1 MARDVNTRE
10 FEFTIAHFNT
20 IKDYIAEHAGIALSD
35 SKQQM
40 VYSRLVR
47 RLRAKL
53 IPDFDS
59 YLRYLDQDDGSE
71 LINFINALTTNL
83 TSFFRE
89 NHHFEFLTETVF
101 PLLELENA
109 ASRKI
114 RIWSAGCST
123 GEEPYSIAITAK
135 EYFKDKVGW
144 DIHISASDLD
154 SNVVQTAQ
162 DGIYSTDRIQGLAH
176 QRVKKWF
183 LKGKGSQDGMVRV
196 KPELQSMISFRQL
209 NLLHSWPWREPF
221 DIIFCRN
228 VVIYFNKETQ
238 RILFGRFCD
247 SMVGNGHIFIG
258 HSESLNKISDRFKL
272 IGKTIY
278 RQCELR

>member
-1 MARDVNTRE
+1 MVKELNERE
-10 FEFTIAHFNT
+10 FKFTTEHFNT
-20 IKDYIAEHAGIALSD
+20 IKDYIAEHAGIALAD

-47 RLRAKL
+47 RLRAKN
-53 IPDFDS
+53 ISDFDT
-59 YLRYLDQDDGSE
+59 YLQLLESDSGTE

-89 NHHFEFLTETVF
+89 NHHFEFLSSSVL
-101 PLLELENA
+101 PWLENKNSA
-109 ASRKI
+109 TRKI

-123 GEEPYSIAITAK
+123 GEEPYSIAMTVM
-135 EYFKDKVGW
+135 EYFNNKPEW
-144 DIHISASDLD
+144 NIEIYASDLD

-162 DGIYSTDRIQGLAH
+162 NGIYPID
-176 QRVKKWF
+176 RVKGIPKSRLRRWF
-183 LKGKGSQDGMVRV
+183 LKGKGTNEGMVRI
-196 KPELQSMISFRQL
+196 KSELQSILQFRQL
-209 NLLHSWPWREPF
+209 NLLHTWPWKERF

-238 RILFGRFCD
+238 RVLFGRFHENIKD
-247 SMVGNGHIFIG
+247 EGHLFIG
-258 HSESLNKISDRFKL
+258 HSESLNKVSEQFQL

-278 RQCELR
+278 QKVDGQ